1 MEDLLKK
8 FIYTGVGLLSLTTKR
23 FKEIV
28 DELVRDSKISSE
40 EGRRIV
46 DDFVNKTSAQR
57 KEFEEEIKI
66 VAAKFGVDYGSTT
79 PSEIEKLKERV
90 SKLEQE
96 LYGQN
101 RSGEDTTGS
110 AAQQAVVDKVKSNE
124 RVSLGH
130 DVLTPEKKMEAER
143 ERLNQQQ
150 GNRPAAQRVEEDT
163 QKANLGQPP
172 LTPDK
177 KMEQDR
183 KRSSKNI
190 D

>member
-28 DELVRDSKISSE
+28 DELVSDSKISSE
-40 EGRRIV
+40 EGKRIV
-46 DDFVNKTSAQR
+46 DDFVSKTSTQR

-66 VAAKFGVDYGSTT
+66 VAAKFGADYGSTT
-79 PSEIEKLKERV
+79 QSDIDKLKERV

-96 LYGQN
+96 LHA
-101 RSGEDTTGS
+101 TKGS
-110 AAQQAVVDKVKSNE
+110 AGANNSDEAHESVVEKVKNNE
-124 RVSLGH
+124 RASLGH
-130 DVLTPEKKMEAER
+130 DVLTPDKKMEAER

-150 GNRPAAQRVEEDT
+150 SNRPAAQRVEEDA

-183 KRSSKNI
+183 KQSSKNI